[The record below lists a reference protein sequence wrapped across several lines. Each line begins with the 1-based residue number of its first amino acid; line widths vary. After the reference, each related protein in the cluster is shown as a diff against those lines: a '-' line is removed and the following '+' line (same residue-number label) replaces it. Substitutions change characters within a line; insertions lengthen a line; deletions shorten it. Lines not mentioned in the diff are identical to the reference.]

1 MKKQFE
7 KLIKWD
13 FLSDNKVIFAL
24 LAIFLTMYGPK
35 LAPKLPNNFREIFNS
50 PWFRACTMFLI
61 LYYSNKNIAASLL
74 ITIIF
79 FVTSIIINKYF
90 ILEQFFIRYSQVP
103 VKGQHEESSVEL
115 SKDKVYSCDSKHQF
129 KKQEMEIS
137 L

>member
-1 MKKQFE
+1 MKKQVE
-7 KLIKWD
+7 KVLKWD
-13 FLSDNKVIFAL
+13 FLSNNKVIFAI

-35 LAPKLPNNFREIFNS
+35 FAPKLPANFREVFNS

-61 LYYSNKNIAASLL
+61 LYYSNKNLAASLL

-90 ILEQFFIRYSQVP
+90 IMEQFFIRYSQVP
-103 VKGQHEESSVEL
+103 VKGQHEESPIKLPEE
-115 SKDKVYSCDSKHQF
+115 KVFKCNNQF
-129 KKQEMEIS
+129 KKQEIN